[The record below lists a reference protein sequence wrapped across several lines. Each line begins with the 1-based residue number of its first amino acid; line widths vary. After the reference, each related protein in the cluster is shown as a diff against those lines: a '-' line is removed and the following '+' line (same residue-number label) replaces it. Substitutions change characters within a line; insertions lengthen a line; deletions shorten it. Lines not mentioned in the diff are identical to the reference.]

1 MKMRRRPRPF
11 CLEPYALGWTAGVA
25 RNGRSHPTGAWKSEV
40 LYMRFENDSPTFT
53 GTTINGINFGVPG
66 RAYEFATQQDAVIT
80 RVGVNYRFG
89 GGPILAKY

>member
-1 MKMRRRPRPF
+1 
-11 CLEPYALGWTAGVA
+11 
-25 RNGRSHPTGAWKSEV
+25 
-40 LYMRFENDSPTFT
+40 MRFENDSPTFT